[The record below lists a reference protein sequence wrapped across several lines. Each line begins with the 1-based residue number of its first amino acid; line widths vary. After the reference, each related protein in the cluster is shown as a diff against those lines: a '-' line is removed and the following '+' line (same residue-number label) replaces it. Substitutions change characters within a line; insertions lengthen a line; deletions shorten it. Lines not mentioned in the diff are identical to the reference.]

1 MVQFH
6 TTDWWARELDRML
19 QDQTPED
26 LHLDYKERR
35 SLVPPGRG
43 GNGGIDKPK
52 RAEDISK
59 DVSAF
64 LNSDGGVLAYGVPES
79 MSPGDTGG
87 SPVPGGADVG
97 FARGEIDKETIE
109 NLITSN
115 IQPKPSADLFQVVEV
130 PYGSYDRLVFIVE
143 VAAGFGDVWQAKDK
157 RYYKRAQFKSEP
169 MEHYEINM
177 VRDRRVGPDL
187 RLVFGLNHQWDTNLT
202 ESECSLHEG
211 EEIRIHVGVQNA
223 ANIAAESA
231 LIELGLYPVDQQS
244 KMKMRQEE
252 IPEGL
257 LPECFEAVGL
267 RTVRSGDSRDLPVV
281 WNQLCWNG
289 SNTRLAGRYGPIFR
303 TASPFPVAEI
313 PMAGVHVKFYHQPT
327 HYALL
332 CWRLQAPGMRPR
344 KGVVRF
350 HAGGQGLFSTPFLVC
365 DEYEWEMV

>member
-26 LHLDYKERR
+26 LHLDYKEQR

-43 GNGGIDKPK
+43 GNGGIDKTK

-64 LNSDGGVLAYGVPES
+64 LNSDGGVLAYGVLES

-97 FARGEIDKETIE
+97 FTRGEIDKETIE

-177 VRDRRVGPDL
+177 VRDRYLGPDL
-187 RLVFGLNHQWDTNLT
+187 RLVFG
-202 ESECSLHEG
+202 
-211 EEIRIHVGVQNA
+211 
-223 ANIAAESA
+223 
-231 LIELGLYPVDQQS
+231 
-244 KMKMRQEE
+244 
-252 IPEGL
+252 
-257 LPECFEAVGL
+257 
-267 RTVRSGDSRDLPVV
+267 
-281 WNQLCWNG
+281 
-289 SNTRLAGRYGPIFR
+289 
-303 TASPFPVAEI
+303 
-313 PMAGVHVKFYHQPT
+313 
-327 HYALL
+327 
-332 CWRLQAPGMRPR
+332 
-344 KGVVRF
+344 
-350 HAGGQGLFSTPFLVC
+350 FSHR
-365 DEYEWEMV
+365 